1 MTTADLCRTLRVSR
15 GRQLTHASLHIL
27 AFLIERGGQARITEI
42 VAELDV
48 TSVTGSMK
56 QLEKLGYAYRSGAEH
71 DHRAIYASI
80 TQQGRDEIARC
91 IKPASA

>member
-1 MTTADLCRTLRVSR
+1 MASTLSDRLSR
-15 GRQLTHASLHIL
+15 LVKTMR
-27 AFLIERGGQARITEI
+27 GQARITEI

-91 IKPASA
+91 IKSASA